1 MLASS
6 MRANTFAS
14 LVPMLA
20 CLACASPSAEGD
32 DGDTEAATETDD
44 EASSSESETTET
56 ETGETT
62 ETGSEGPPEPLYD
75 DVQSLTLTLPDSG
88 DEADVYYPADA
99 EAPAP
104 LLVLLQGALVPRT
117 YYAPYAQAV
126 AAWGFVVAV
135 PDHPSPGFGGALF
148 ASPETITEAHA
159 HLSSL
164 AADPESELFEA
175 IDPDALGALGHSFG
189 GVAAIQGITGACAPP
204 ICSGPYTPPEAL
216 GAGAFYGTNMKPID
230 DGPVPVTPNMGVPL
244 ALIQGALDS
253 LATIEE
259 TVETYEKIETPP
271 KAYIEIDGANHY
283 GLTSQ
288 DNPPESSPDPNAPTT
303 EQALAIETSAR
314 WTALFMRAHL
324 LDDAQA
330 FAWVYEGAEDDELV
344 TVVAE
349 AP

>member
-1 MLASS
+1 
-6 MRANTFAS
+6 MRAKPLAL
-14 LVPMLA
+14 LVPVL
-20 CLACASPSAEGD
+20 CLACESPPVEDEG
-32 DGDTEAATETDD
+32 GAEAATETETGDD
-44 EASSSESETTET
+44 ATDSGSETTET
-56 ETGETT
+56 ETT
-62 ETGSEGPPEPLYD
+62 ETGSEGPPAPLYG

-148 ASPETITEAHA
+148 ASPESITEAHA

-204 ICSGPYTPPEAL
+204 ICSGPYTPPQAL

-253 LATIEE
+253 LATVEE

-271 KAYIEIDGANHY
+271 KAYVEIDGANHY

-303 EQALAIETSAR
+303 EQALAIEASAR

-324 LDDAQA
+324 LDDTQA
-330 FAWVYEGAEDDELV
+330 FSWVYQGAEDDALV
-344 TVVAE
+344 TVVA
-349 AP
+349 